1 MRSRTSGAHPVNPNS
16 GTEEPALL
24 FHPMFVAL
32 PVAVFVVDV
41 ADRVLAGNQA
51 DEALFEIHPRA
62 RSVQARPQRTD
73 DDNPVLRT
81 RADLSIHDET

>member
-1 MRSRTSGAHPVNPNS
+1 MRSSRPDPVNPDS
-16 GTEEPALL
+16 GAEQPARL

-32 PVAVFVVDV
+32 PVAVFVVEV